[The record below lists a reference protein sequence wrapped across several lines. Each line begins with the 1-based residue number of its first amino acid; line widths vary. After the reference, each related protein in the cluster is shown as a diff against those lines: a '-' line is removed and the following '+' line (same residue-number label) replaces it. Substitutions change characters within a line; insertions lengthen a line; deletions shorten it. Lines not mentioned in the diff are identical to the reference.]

1 MYSSSTR
8 PGSSRSNNNSDNASN
23 NIRKRQS
30 IGSHNNA
37 NMNAT
42 ANTNMNA
49 NVNTN
54 ANSSHKSLLIRLSEA
69 CNQHKN
75 NHHHHHST
83 SNSNNDNH
91 NSNQNDG
98 EKQQQIQYEK
108 CIHEL
113 SILNNIIPKVESA
126 YRLPYQ
132 KSKRDKRNNNTA
144 GIGISHNKIHASDIS
159 NLCMFYH
166 SVVMGSFCPY
176 SKEILLQNNR
186 NNDTGNSGTFSS
198 STRTGEVDKGMDS
211 K

>member
-1 MYSSSTR
+1 M
-8 PGSSRSNNNSDNASN
+8 PGSSSHKNSDNASN

-42 ANTNMNA
+42 ATTNLNANA
-49 NVNTN
+49 NV
-54 ANSSHKSLLIRLSEA
+54 NSSHKSLLIRLSEA

-75 NHHHHHST
+75 NHHSS
-83 SNSNNDNH
+83 SNNNNDNH
-91 NSNQNDG
+91 NGNQNDK

-132 KSKRDKRNNNTA
+132 KTKRNKGNNNTT
-144 GIGISHNKIHASDIS
+144 GVKISNNKIHASDIS

-166 SVVMGSFCPY
+166 SVVMGSFCPF

-186 NNDTGNSGTFSS
+186 NNDSRDSGSY
-198 STRTGEVDKGMDS
+198 KGMES